1 MTRFDAARREAL
13 IQDLLAHVRGRP
25 ADLLPFDAVRQRLRL
40 RNLVDRGVQ
49 EVPLERIVGTVQ
61 REREFNR
68 AFLPRDEWLRDR
80 WQEIEELA
88 EGAKGFPPVELY
100 RVGDTHFVIDGH
112 HRVSVARAHGATTIE
127 ARVKEFTAPV
137 TLPSDSS
144 IEDVVA
150 RQGLADF
157 LETTGLSP
165 GRDDEFR
172 TTEPNGYERLLDHI
186 NVHRHFRGIN
196 ERREIPWPEAVVS
209 WRDAVYRPM
218 IERIAA
224 SGILEEF
231 PGRTPADLYLFV
243 MDHLHYLRQRYG
255 DVAARPTRALAH
267 FRLSRRPKGGLVEK
281 LRRWWERVSGESPS
295 R

>member
-1 MTRFDAARREAL
+1 VTRFDAARRAAL
-13 IQDLLAHVRGRP
+13 IQDLLAQVRGRP
-25 ADLLPFDAVRQRLRL
+25 ADLLSFDAVRERLGL

-68 AFLPRDEWLRDR
+68 AFLPRDESLRGR
-80 WQEIEELA
+80 WKEIEGLA
-88 EGAKGFPPVELY
+88 EGASGFLPVELY

-112 HRVSVARAHGATTIE
+112 HRVSVARAMGAPTIE

-137 TLPSDSS
+137 TLPSDAS

-165 GRDDEFR
+165 EKPDEFR

-196 ERREIPWPEAVVS
+196 EGREIPWPEAVVS

-218 IERIAA
+218 IERIEA
-224 SGILEEF
+224 SGILEDF
-231 PGRTPADLYLFV
+231 PGRTAADLYLFT
-243 MDHLHYLRQRYG
+243 MDHLHYLRERYG
-255 DVAARPTRALAH
+255 DAATRPARVLEH
-267 FRLSRRPKGGLVEK
+267 FRLSRRPKSSLLDT
-281 LRRWWERVSGESPS
+281 LRRWWRRMVS
-295 R
+295 

>member
-1 MTRFDAARREAL
+1 VTRFDAALRAAL
-13 IQDLLAHVRGRP
+13 IQDLLAQVRGRP
-25 ADLLPFDAVRQRLRL
+25 ADLLPFDDVREKLRL

-68 AFLPRDEWLRDR
+68 AFLPRDESLRSR
-80 WQEIEELA
+80 WKEIEGLA
-88 EGAKGFPPVELY
+88 EGAKGFLPVELY
-100 RVGDTHFVIDGH
+100 RVGDTHFVVDGH
-112 HRVSVARAHGATTIE
+112 HRISVARAMGAPTIE

-137 TLPSDSS
+137 TLPSDAS

-165 GRDDEFR
+165 EKPDEFR

-186 NVHRHFRGIN
+186 NVHRHFRGVN
-196 ERREIPWPEAVVS
+196 ERREFPWPEAVLS
-209 WRDAVYRPM
+209 WRDTVYRPM
-218 IERIAA
+218 IERIVT
-224 SGILEEF
+224 SGVLEEF

-243 MDHLHYLRQRYG
+243 MDHLHYLRERYG
-255 DVAARPTRALAH
+255 DLAARPPRALAH
-267 FRLSRRPKGGLVEK
+267 FRLSRRPKKGIIET
-281 LRRWWERVSGESPS
+281 LRRWWARLLG
-295 R
+295 